1 MIVEPEMASWAAL
14 GKSLMAAERGQ
25 RKEGMKA
32 YLGQIMTRSI
42 NMIEVIITMVNLV
55 EIIMGR
61 LKYTQLSATKER

>member
-1 MIVEPEMASWAAL
+1 
-14 GKSLMAAERGQ
+14 MAAERGQ